1 MVSFFDISSYTKR
14 NRELSAEISSAVQ
27 HAAFSPDG
35 QQLVTVSSRNT
46 VLIHDFFSHTS
57 TDVTKPVTPSLQFTA
72 PVNSSGKTMV
82 TSLAT
87 TNHALYMATNCGL
100 WKYPWSN
107 VTNQSKINPIP
118 INAFQDQTV
127 SAISP
132 GPDQSGV
139 IVANNNG
146 LSYISE
152 SNSGAVQIL
161 SDRNQ
166 TDKVNCLSVS
176 PDNSNLLFTVS

>member
-1 MVSFFDISSYTKR
+1 MVSFFDTSAYAKR

-35 QQLVTVSSRNT
+35 HQLVTVSSRNT
-46 VLIHDFFSHTS
+46 ILIHDLSSYTS
-57 TDVTKPVTPSLQFTA
+57 ADVTTASTSCLPFKA
-72 PVNSSGKTMV
+72 PVKFSGKTTV

-100 WKYPWSN
+100 WKYPWN
-107 VTNQSKINPIP
+107 KITTQSKTDPIP
-118 INAFQDQTV
+118 INAFHNQTV

-139 IVANNNG
+139 IIANDTG

-152 SNSGAVQIL
+152 SNPDAVQIL

-166 TDKVNCLSVS
+166 PDTINCLSVS
-176 PDNSNLLFTVS
+176 PDNSNLLLAVS